1 MNAANEVA
9 VSAFIEQ
16 EIHFTDIP
24 AVIGKTMALHGVKE
38 AASIG
43 DVLEADRW
51 ARVTGEEIIQ
61 NSKGNI

>member
-9 VSAFIEQ
+9 VSAFIDKK
-16 EIHFTDIP
+16 IGFTDIP
-24 AVIGKTMALHGVKE
+24 AVIGKTMALHRVRE

-43 DVLEADRW
+43 EVLEADRW
-51 ARVTGEEIIQ
+51 ARVTGGEIIQ